1 MCTTCYEEISSEEI
15 DLDDEDESDSD
26 ISPAEMALLIQEYE
40 VQQRARRE

>member
-15 DLDDEDESDSD
+15 DSDDEDESDSD